1 MEKLLTL
8 AEETADAVAGAVDT
22 ATTTP
27 TLTERLSGVLDTVLN
42 WATTSGIRVLV
53 ALIIL
58 FISFR
63 IVNVIG
69 RKIEKAGNSGKLDK
83 TLAKVF
89 AYIFK
94 LGLKVVIGV
103 SLIGYVGIDTSGLT
117 ALIAS
122 FGVCVGLAV
131 NGALS
136 NLAGGVLIIVT
147 RPFKVDD
154 YIEAQGVSGT
164 VDEIRITSTKI
175 ITPDNKVIYIPNGA
189 LSSGTIVNYSERDTR
204 RVEHTF
210 SIAYENDA
218 TAAMELLKSIVNS
231 HELVLQDPAPTVR
244 MSSHGE
250 SSINIVVRA
259 WTKSSDYWTV
269 HFDLLETV
277 KAEFDKAGIS
287 IPYNQLDVHIKND

>member
-1 MEKLLTL
+1 MEN
-8 AEETADAVAGAVDT
+8 EVVQTA
-22 ATTTP
+22 P
-27 TLTERLSGVLDTVLN
+27 TWSERLSGVLDTVIG
-42 WATTSGIRVLV
+42 WATNTGIKIII
-53 ALIIL
+53 ALIIML
-58 FISFR
+58 ITFKI
-63 IVNVIG
+63 INVIG
-69 RKIEKAGNSGKLDK
+69 RKIEKAGTTGKLDK
-83 TLAKVF
+83 TLSKVF

-94 LGLKVVIGV
+94 LGLKIVIGICLV
-103 SLIGYVGIDTSGLT
+103 GYVGIDTSGLA
-117 ALIAS
+117 ALVTS
-122 FGVCVGLAV
+122 LGVCVGLAV

-136 NLAGGVLIIVT
+136 NLAGGVLIIIT

-164 VDEIRITSTKI
+164 VDEIRITATRI

-189 LSSGTIVNYSERDTR
+189 LSTGTIINYSEKDTR
-204 RVEHTF
+204 RVDHTF

-218 TAAMELLKSIVNS
+218 VKAMELLKNIVDA
-231 HELVLQDPAPTVR
+231 HELVLKDPAPTIR
-244 MSSHGE
+244 MSGHGE
-250 SSINIVVRA
+250 SSINIVVRV